1 MLVCG
6 EMPGSDEVCAGVGAA
21 AGAVEEEGRGAESG
35 LDGVFVVGAD
45 VGCACRGKGG
55 A

>member
-1 MLVCG
+1 MCG
-6 EMPGSDEVCAGVGAA
+6 EVPGSDEVCAGVGAA
-21 AGAVEEEGRGAESG
+21 AGAVEEERGGAEGG

-45 VGCACRGKGG
+45 VGCACGREGG